1 MAMHVSDVGELLL
14 KRGRGTTFQPTLE
27 AGGIDHAVL
36 RIVTGDRWSLAP
48 VPAGGLSLLVLDGV
62 ATCGTDDLRES
73 MGTGHLMIFDEGE
86 RLEIVNDGEGA
97 FIALATRLSLL
108 EEDAL

>member
-1 MAMHVSDVGELLL
+1 
-14 KRGRGTTFQPTLE
+14 
-27 AGGIDHAVL
+27 
-36 RIVTGDRWSLAP
+36 
-48 VPAGGLSLLVLDGV
+48 
-62 ATCGTDDLRES
+62 